1 MASASATDSRSIST
15 SSKRPKGRAL
25 RAQVARSE
33 PEASEDQQR
42 ASEDQKAGKISGMD
56 ARIFLDEF
64 RPFRRGEIAL
74 ARRVATEPRFLPERE
89 LALLRH
95 ALRLA
100 QLSSLAGGAPDE
112 LVDRIGSLRLRLLQL
127 LAPVL
132 PTEPARID
140 AARLAARLPK
150 VVALCGE
157 ARRRIFDAGL
167 AGETALDAELATKRL
182 ALVLGGAAGSG
193 YVFLGALERLAH
205 LDLVPSYL
213 AGCSVGSILAVIRAR
228 TTGFALGELLDD
240 VRRLRE
246 RGVFRAPTRPRFG
259 LPGALRLDLR
269 SALGS
274 LFEVDGRQQ
283 TLAELTLPTDVL
295 TTGLGPGALAEPGE
309 AFARMIDLELSSASA
324 LEKLPRSALA
334 RLVGPL
340 VSLAMSRQVLVPLL
354 LGADPETRQLAALDA
369 AGFSAAI
376 PGLLSY
382 DLEPDDEEGA
392 RILAPLFARHSLTG
406 LVDGAV
412 STLIPARYAWEAIE
426 AGRIGT
432 RHVAILALDAFAKP
446 RGANALMLPLLH
458 AIAATADRDRAFW
471 DLHVNFRR
479 APTVID
485 IFPSASRLEAAAAN
499 GAREFADTARVLPHL
514 FASVPPWKD
523 LAPETIAHVDDRF
536 V

>member
-1 MASASATDSRSIST
+1 
-15 SSKRPKGRAL
+15 
-25 RAQVARSE
+25 
-33 PEASEDQQR
+33 
-42 ASEDQKAGKISGMD
+42 MD

-74 ARRVATEPRFLPERE
+74 ARRIAVDPHFLPERE

-100 QLSSLAGGAPDE
+100 QLSSLGGEPDE

-132 PTEPARID
+132 PTEPSQID
-140 AARLAARLPK
+140 ARRLASRLPK
-150 VVALCGE
+150 VVALT
-157 ARRRIFDAGL
+157 AQMRRRIFDAGL
-167 AGETALDAELATKRL
+167 AGEIALDAELASKRL

-193 YVFLGALERLAH
+193 YVFLGALQRLDQ
-205 LDLVPSYL
+205 LGIVPAYL

-228 TTGFALGELLDD
+228 APAFDLDELLADIQ
-240 VRRLRE
+240 RLRE
-246 RGVFRAPTRPRFG
+246 RGAFDAPALPRFG
-259 LPGALRLDLR
+259 LPGALRLDLC
-269 SALGS
+269 SALGEM
-274 LFEVDGRQQ
+274 FEIAGRQQ
-283 TLAELTLPTDVL
+283 KLAELALPTDVL
-295 TTGLGPGALAEPGE
+295 TTGLGPGALSEGE
-309 AFARMIDLELSSASA
+309 SFARMIDLELHSAGA
-324 LEKLPRSALA
+324 LEKLPRTALA

-340 VSLAMSRQVLVPLL
+340 ISLAMSRQVLVPLF

-382 DLEPDDEEGA
+382 DLHPGDREGA
-392 RILAPLFARHSLTG
+392 QILAKLVERHSLSG
-406 LVDGAV
+406 LVDGAL

-432 RHVAILALDAFAKP
+432 RHVAILALDAFANP
-446 RGANALMLPLLH
+446 RGANVLMRPLLR
-458 AIAATADRDRAFW
+458 AISATADRDRAFW

-479 APTVID
+479 APSVID
-485 IFPSASRLEAAAAN
+485 LFPTHTRLAAAAGS
-499 GAREFADTARVLPHL
+499 GAQEFAETARVLPVL
-514 FASVPPWKD
+514 
-523 LAPETIAHVDDRF
+523 LAPVPAWKELAPDAIAHVSDRF

>member
-1 MASASATDSRSIST
+1 
-15 SSKRPKGRAL
+15 
-25 RAQVARSE
+25 
-33 PEASEDQQR
+33 
-42 ASEDQKAGKISGMD
+42 MD

-74 ARRVATEPRFLPERE
+74 ARRVTSQPNFLPERE

-100 QLSSLAGGAPDE
+100 QLSSLGGEPDE

-132 PTEPARID
+132 PTEPTQID

-150 VVALCGE
+150 VVALISE
-157 ARRRIFDAGL
+157 ARRRIFEAGL
-167 AGETALDAELATKRL
+167 ASEITLDAELANKRL
-182 ALVLGGAAGSG
+182 VLVLGGAAGSG
-193 YVFLGALERLAH
+193 YVFLGALERLRQ
-205 LDLVPSYL
+205 LGLVPGYL
-213 AGCSVGSILAVIRAR
+213 AGCSVGAILAVVRAR
-228 TTGFALGELLDD
+228 RIDFELAELLADI
-240 VRRLRE
+240 RRLRE
-246 RGVFRAPTRPRFG
+246 RGVFRGPERPRFG

-269 SALGS
+269 SALGE

-283 TLAELTLPTDVL
+283 RLAELPLPTDVL
-295 TTGLGPGALAEPGE
+295 TTGLGPGALAEPTE
-309 AFARMIDLELSSASA
+309 SFARMIDLELHSASG
-324 LEKLPRSALA
+324 LEKLPRGALA

-340 VSLAMSRQVLVPLL
+340 VSLAMSRQVLVPLF

-382 DLEPDDEEGA
+382 DLEPDDREGA
-392 RILAPLFARHSLTG
+392 RILEAVFARHSLSG
-406 LVDGAV
+406 LVDGAL

-432 RHVAILALDAFAKP
+432 RHTAILALDAIAKA
-446 RGANALMLPLLH
+446 RGSNALLLPLLRV
-458 AIAATADRDRAFW
+458 ASATADRDRAFW

-479 APTVID
+479 APNFLDV
-485 IFPSASRLEAAAAN
+485 FPSDARLAAAAAH
-499 GAREFADTARVLPHL
+499 GAQEFAETARVLPVL
-514 FASVPPWKD
+514 LAPVPPWKS
-523 LAPETIAHVDDRF
+523 LAPEAIAHVDDRF
-536 V
+536 A

>member
-1 MASASATDSRSIST
+1 
-15 SSKRPKGRAL
+15 
-25 RAQVARSE
+25 V
-33 PEASEDQQR
+33 
-42 ASEDQKAGKISGMD
+42 D

-74 ARRVATEPRFLPERE
+74 ARRIAVEPHFLPARE

-100 QLSSLAGGAPDE
+100 QLSSLGGEPDE

-132 PTEPARID
+132 PTEPSQID
-140 AARLAARLPK
+140 AARLASRLPK
-150 VVALCGE
+150 VVSLTAE

-167 AGETALDAELATKRL
+167 AGEIALDAELANKRL

-193 YVFLGALERLAH
+193 YVFLGALERLER
-205 LDLVPSYL
+205 LGIVPGYL

-228 TTGFALGELLDD
+228 SPGFDFAELLADIQ
-240 VRRLRE
+240 RLRE
-246 RGVFRAPTRPRFG
+246 RGAFRAPARPRFG

-269 SALGS
+269 RALGE
-274 LFEVDGRQQ
+274 LFQVEGRQQ
-283 TLAELTLPTDVL
+283 TLAELALPTDVL
-295 TTGLGPGALAEPGE
+295 TTGLGAGALAEPSE
-309 AFARMIDLELSSASA
+309 PFARMIDLELHSAIA
-324 LEKLPRSALA
+324 LEKLPRTALA

-340 VSLAMSRQVLVPLL
+340 ISLAMSRQVLVPLL

-382 DLEPDDEEGA
+382 DLDPGDADGA
-392 RILAPLFARHSLTG
+392 RILEKLVARHVITG
-406 LVDGAV
+406 FVDGAL
-412 STLIPARYAWEAIE
+412 STLIPARYAWESIE
-426 AGRIGT
+426 SGRIGT
-432 RHVAILALDAFAKP
+432 RHVAILALDAFANP
-446 RGANALMLPLLH
+446 RGANVLMRPLLR
-458 AIAATADRDRAFW
+458 AISATADRDRAFW

-479 APTVID
+479 APSVID
-485 IFPSASRLEAAAAN
+485 LFPTHTRLAAAAAN
-499 GAREFADTARVLPHL
+499 GEQEFAETARVLPVL
-514 FASVPPWKD
+514 LAPVPPWKD
-523 LAPETIAHVDDRF
+523 LSPEAIAHVSDRF

>member
-1 MASASATDSRSIST
+1 
-15 SSKRPKGRAL
+15 
-25 RAQVARSE
+25 V
-33 PEASEDQQR
+33 
-42 ASEDQKAGKISGMD
+42 D

-74 ARRVATEPRFLPERE
+74 ARRLAVDPHFLPERE

-100 QLSSLAGGAPDE
+100 QLSSLAAGSPDE

-132 PTEPARID
+132 PTEPAQID

-150 VVALCGE
+150 VVALTGE
-157 ARRRIFDAGL
+157 ARRRIFEAGL
-167 AGETALDAELATKRL
+167 ASEAALDAELANKRL

-193 YVFLGALERLAH
+193 YVFLGALERLEQLGIA
-205 LDLVPSYL
+205 PSYL

-228 TTGFALGELLDD
+228 TPAFDLDD
-240 VRRLRE
+240 LLEDIRRLRE
-246 RGVFRAPTRPRFG
+246 RGAFRAPARSRFG

-269 SALGS
+269 TALGA
-274 LFEVDGRQQ
+274 LFEIDGRQR
-283 TLAELTLPTDVL
+283 ELGELSIPTDVL
-295 TTGLGPGALAEPGE
+295 ATGLGPGALAEPGE
-309 AFARMIDLELSSASA
+309 SFARMVDLELASGAA
-324 LEKLPRSALA
+324 LDKLPRSALA

-340 VSLAMSRQVLVPLL
+340 VSLAMSRQVLVPILF
-354 LGADPETRQLAALDA
+354 GADPETRRLAALDA

-376 PGLLSY
+376 PGMLSY
-382 DLEPDDEEGA
+382 DLEPSDTEGT
-392 RILAPLFARHSLTG
+392 RILETIFERHSLTG

-432 RHVAILALDAFAKP
+432 RHVAVLALDAFAKP

-479 APTVID
+479 APSVID
-485 IFPSASRLEAAAAN
+485 LFPTSSRLAAAAAN
-499 GAREFADTARVLPHL
+499 GAREFADTARVLPVL
-514 FASVPPWKD
+514 LARVPPWKE
-523 LAPETIAHVDDRF
+523 LAPEAIAHTDDRF
-536 V
+536 T